1 MTPAT
6 KPPPTQFGCL
16 GSVDGGFIA
25 LGVREF
31 LSIGTAG
38 GLQPDLAP
46 VTSCSVRA
54 PFVTRGPR
62 IIVRRPEVEA
72 TPDAR
77 LTEEPA
83 GSIRAAGLAVRRGV
97 SWTIDTPHRETAA
110 EAKHYQHRGVLCVE
124 MEAAAL
130 FTVAA
135 HRGASIAAAFCV
147 SDSLADAEWNPSF
160 DHPQLAHN
168 LLALFGAAVDVA
180 RIE

>member
-38 GLQPDLAP
+38 GLQPDLASGD
-46 VTSCSVRA
+46 VVLCASAVRDEGA
-54 PFVTRGPR
+54 SHHH
-62 IIVRRPEVEA
+62 A

-110 EAKHYQHRGVLCVE
+110 EAKQYQHNGVLCVE

-135 HRGASIAAAFCV
+135 RRGASIAAAFCV